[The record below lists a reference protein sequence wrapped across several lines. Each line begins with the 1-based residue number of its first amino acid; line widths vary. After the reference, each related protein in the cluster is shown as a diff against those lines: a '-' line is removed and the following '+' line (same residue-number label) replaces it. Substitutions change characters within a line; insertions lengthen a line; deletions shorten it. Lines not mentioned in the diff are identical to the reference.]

1 MVASR
6 DRLLE
11 GIFRNQKY
19 YHISGLPRMISN
31 DLRGLSIL
39 LDPSIKTFS
48 NVIKVLQAPSFS
60 EGNFSVLIIHTT
72 KHALVSQL

>member
-6 DRLLE
+6 DKLSE
-11 GIFRNQKY
+11 GIFRNQKD

-39 LDPSIKTFS
+39 LDLSIKTFS
-48 NVIKVLQAPSFS
+48 NVIKVL
-60 EGNFSVLIIHTT
+60 
-72 KHALVSQL
+72 